1 MSRTIYFTLFTFFAL
16 FIAAPLTCKKKKKE
30 RKKKM
35 CNCCRALTSGVC
47 SHHLVHAVL
56 GSISENYSKCL
67 WNICLCSDLGKF
79 LKVILKRRHKVSTK
93 FHPEK
98 KATLFFLRARLFPQ
112 SLPTKQ
118 SPHVC
123 WQLKIGL
130 SARGNAQAQSH
141 YQTKLSSDVE
151 PVYFWGVKS
160 EAFLLFVIG
169 GWDEGWERR
178 D

>member
-1 MSRTIYFTLFTFFAL
+1 MQNTGMSRTIYFTLLTFFAL

-98 KATLFFLRARLFPQ
+98 KATLFFCARDYFLRAFPLSKAPMCAGNWRLGCLHGEMHKR
-112 SLPTKQ
+112 SLITK
-118 SPHVC
+118 PNWV
-123 WQLKIGL
+123 LM
-130 SARGNAQAQSH
+130 
-141 YQTKLSSDVE
+141 
-151 PVYFWGVKS
+151 
-160 EAFLLFVIG
+160 
-169 GWDEGWERR
+169 
-178 D
+178 

>member
-1 MSRTIYFTLFTFFAL
+1 MSRTIYFTSLTVFAL
-16 FIAAPLTCKKKKKE
+16 FIAAPLTCEKKKEKKKKK
-30 RKKKM
+30 
-35 CNCCRALTSGVC
+35 CRALTSSVC
-47 SHHLVHAVL
+47 SHHLVHAIL
-56 GSISENYSKCL
+56 GSVWENYSKCL
-67 WNICLCSDLGKF
+67 WNICVCSDLGKF
-79 LKVILKRRHKVSTK
+79 LKVILKRRHKVSSK

-98 KATLFFLRARLFPQ
+98 KATFFFFFFARLFPQ
-112 SLPTKQ
+112 SLPAKQ